1 MTAIIVYS
9 IGKKMKFVSKIIA
22 QKSNSELIEVKDLN
36 KKDEGILN
44 SIKKSFTGFDT
55 KIEIEPPY
63 IDFSDYDLILI
74 GSPSNSGKISPA
86 ISTIIDNCDFKNKN
100 IIIYTTSTSRHGYD
114 VLNRMKKKI
123 EEKNAYVLNSFIIK
137 IGNKSDDE
145 LKINTLKILKE
156 LDLDLYT

>member
-9 IGKKMKFVSKIIA
+9 IGKKMKFISKIIA
-22 QKSNSELIEVKDLN
+22 NKNTCELVEVKDIT

-44 SIKKSFTGFDT
+44 SIKNTFTGNDT

-74 GSPSNSGKISPA
+74 GSPSNNGKISPA
-86 ISTIIDNCDFKNKN
+86 ISTIINNCNFKNKN
-100 IIIYTTSTSRHGYD
+100 VIIYTTSTSRHGYD

-123 EEKNAYVLNSFIIK
+123 EEKNAYILNSFIIK

-145 LKINTLKILKE
+145 LKINTLKVLKE